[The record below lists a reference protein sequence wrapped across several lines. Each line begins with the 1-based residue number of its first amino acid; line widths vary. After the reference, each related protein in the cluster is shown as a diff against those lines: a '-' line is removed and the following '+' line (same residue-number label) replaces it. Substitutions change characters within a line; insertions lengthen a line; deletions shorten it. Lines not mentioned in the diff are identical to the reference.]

1 MNVNLAFSVE
11 FDGSPVDLDLS
22 GFVCHSHNAPEQG
35 GQLVGMAFT
44 GLTRQDKLMLHY
56 ITESRRV

>member
-1 MNVNLAFSVE
+1 
-11 FDGSPVDLDLS
+11 LDLS
-22 GFVCHSHNAPEQG
+22 GVVCHSHNAPEQG
-35 GQLVGMAFT
+35 GYLVGMAFT